1 MTIGVWGSASR
12 RKVLKGLGT
21 SVMVAPYVITRA
33 LADDKTLV
41 VYNFDGILGKYIKE
55 AWIDPFAADNKVRV
69 ETLTMQGSSPPM
81 AKIKAQI
88 DAGRPDADV
97 IPMQLT
103 DYVFATRNN
112 MLQPIGRNEI
122 PEYANLFPE
131 FITDHGPG
139 LILWSYGIAYNTKR
153 ITTPPKQWKDLWNP
167 AFKGKVAL
175 NEALFEQAL
184 QMVNLATKGK
194 PTPVDDQTFAEL
206 SKLRPNLVSLWTTGA
221 QAEQLLRTEEAWLT
235 PLWNGRVFTLQEQN
249 VPVEFVIPEEGFFVR
264 YDPYCIPRGAKNP
277 GLAKKWINYICGAPR
292 QSGLAEKLYYA
303 SPNKL
308 VTYSP
313 ELARK
318 VVVSK
323 PEIVKRAVKEDYAA
337 IVDDLGAWRRRWDA
351 WKIG

>member
-1 MTIGVWGSASR
+1 MAKDFTAKVSR
-12 RKVLKGLGT
+12 RTALRGLGAAAIA
-21 SVMVAPYVITRA
+21 APAIVTRA
-33 LADDKTLV
+33 RADDQTLV
-41 VYNFDGILGKYIKE
+41 VYNFDGTLGKYVKE
-55 AWIDPFAADNKVRV
+55 AWIDPFAADNNVRV

-112 MLQPIGRNEI
+112 MLMPIGRDEI
-122 PEYANLFPE
+122 PEYANLYPE

-153 ITTPPKQWKDLWNP
+153 IATPPKRWKDLWDP
-167 AFKGKVAL
+167 AYKGKVAL
-175 NEALFEQAL
+175 NEALFEQAV

-194 PTPVDDQTFAEL
+194 STPVDDQTFAEL
-206 SKLRPNLVSLWTTGA
+206 GKLKPNLVSLWTTGA
-221 QAEQLLRTEEAWLT
+221 QAEQLLRSEEAWLT
-235 PLWNGRVFTLQEQN
+235 PLWNGRVYTLQEQN
-249 VPVEFVIPEEGFFVR
+249 VPVEFVTPEEGFFVR
-264 YDPYCIPRGAKNP
+264 YDPYCIPRGARNP
-277 GLAKKWINYICGAPR
+277 ALAKKWINFICGEAR

-303 SPNKL
+303 SPNRK

-313 ELARK
+313 DIARK
-318 VVVSK
+318 VVISK
-323 PEIVKRAVKEDYAA
+323 PEDVKRAVKEDYAA
-337 IVDDLGAWRRRWDA
+337 IVDELGAWRRRWDA